1 MAVGWDRPAPPA
13 EETAITRVE
22 HELGIE
28 LPAEYREFLGRQNGG
43 EPEPN
48 FLEGGEDIGGAHV
61 RYFLSAGPSGIEG
74 LEDLES
80 VRWEYS
86 RDGDAD
92 YVLDTSVLPIGQDAF
107 GNLICLKV
115 SGEDYGAVYI
125 WDHEEADDAEAY
137 ARATGSFNAFFEAL
151 RPEDELDVS

>member
-1 MAVGWDRPAPPA
+1 MTIRFDEPGPPA
-13 EETAITRVE
+13 SPDAIRDTERR
-22 HELGIE
+22 LGVT
-28 LPAEYREFLGRQNGG
+28 LPEDYKAFLQEQNGG